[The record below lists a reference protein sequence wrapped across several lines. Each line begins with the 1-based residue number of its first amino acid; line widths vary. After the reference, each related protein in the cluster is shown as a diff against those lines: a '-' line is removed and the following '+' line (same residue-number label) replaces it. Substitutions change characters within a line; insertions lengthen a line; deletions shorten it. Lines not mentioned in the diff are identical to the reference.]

1 MTDPMT
7 ASVARL
13 VFLVAVLVFAAI
25 RFPREYYG
33 QRAPVARAD
42 RGWREQV
49 RLISATLGLA
59 VIPLAHAASNFA
71 RFANLTFSAPLA
83 WFGAV
88 LFAIALWLFWSA
100 HRALGQN
107 FSSSL
112 VVRQSHTLVTHGIYA
127 HMRHPMYAGFW
138 LWAAAQALLLQNWL
152 VALCGFAGFGIL
164 FFGRIGQEERLML
177 ETFGE
182 QYDAFA
188 RRTKRLVPWIY

>member
-1 MTDPMT
+1 MT
-7 ASVARL
+7 ASVAKL
-13 VFLVAVLVFAAI
+13 VFVLAVFVFAAI
-25 RFPREYYG
+25 RFPREYLG
-33 QRAPVARAD
+33 QKAPVARAD
-42 RGWREQV
+42 RGWRERV
-49 RLISATLGLA
+49 RLTSATLGLGIVPMVFA
-59 VIPLAHAASNFA
+59 TAGFAHVADLAF
-71 RFANLTFSAPLA
+71 RPVLA
-83 WFGAV
+83 WIGAA
-88 LFAIALWLFWSA
+88 LFVVALWLFWSA

-112 VVRQSHTLVTHGIYA
+112 VVRRSHTLVTHGIYA
-127 HMRHPMYAGFW
+127 HVRHPMYAGFW